1 MTLTIILSIAAAAYL
16 GAPWWV
22 ALCGAWLLLTSSL
35 SATAVIRADL
45 GKLAAGRLVAQ
56 YALMQSALNAT
67 AASSA
72 AYFLGVITRHLW
84 G

>member
-1 MTLTIILSIAAAAYL
+1 MTLTLILSIAGAAYL

-22 ALCGAWLLLTSSL
+22 ALCGALLLLTSSL

-45 GKLAAGRLVAQ
+45 GKLATGRLVAQ
-56 YALMQSALNAT
+56 YALMHSALNAT
-67 AASSA
+67 AASGSA
-72 AYFLGVITRHLW
+72 YLLGVITRQLW